1 MARTFST
8 ADGFN
13 PVDFAHC
20 GLDHTTAAGAL
31 FDTDPSHYDSAGYLA
46 HIGVELLLK
55 SWLLQVLGQFEGI
68 HYLTALYAELESKCG
83 APKLDSGQ
91 IELLATL
98 DGYEQ
103 LRYPNPKQP
112 TEVGDEDWPKIEAFV
127 GFVCNAMPQAIPK
140 ALEQVVPGR
149 KAGRVLMRK
158 KREQA
163 LDDA

>member
-8 ADGFN
+8 SDGLV

-20 GLDHTTAAGAL
+20 GLDHTTAARVL
-31 FDTDPSHYDSAGYLA
+31 FGSDPSHYDSAGYLA

-55 SWLLQVLGQFEGI
+55 SWLLQVLGQFEGV
-68 HYLTALYAELESKCG
+68 HNLMALYSELESKCG
-83 APKLDSGQ
+83 APALNAGQ

-103 LRYPNPKQP
+103 LRYPNPKKP
-112 TEVGDEDWPKIEAFV
+112 TEVGDGDWVRIEAFV
-127 GFVCNAMPQAIPK
+127 GFVCNAMPQEIPS

-149 KAGRVLMRK
+149 KAGRVLMK
-158 KREQA
+158 KYE
-163 LDDA
+163 